1 MYVPY
6 PSESL
11 PDNDTYY
18 VPATIRL
25 SLLLTSPPS
34 SILDKKDHACTAD
47 PGMLFESV
55 FLDRASATRLSDYVQ
70 AFEATRK
77 KPQLIRLMWQVRTR
91 HTHGRGGPRP
101 LIHMCV
107 CRRIRN
113 MGARADRGRIDTR
126 TPAQIAE
133 PHTV

>member
-34 SILDKKDHACTAD
+34 SILDKKVISISIYT
-47 PGMLFESV
+47 
-55 FLDRASATRLSDYVQ
+55 
-70 AFEATRK
+70 
-77 KPQLIRLMWQVRTR
+77 
-91 HTHGRGGPRP
+91 
-101 LIHMCV
+101 
-107 CRRIRN
+107 
-113 MGARADRGRIDTR
+113 
-126 TPAQIAE
+126 
-133 PHTV
+133 